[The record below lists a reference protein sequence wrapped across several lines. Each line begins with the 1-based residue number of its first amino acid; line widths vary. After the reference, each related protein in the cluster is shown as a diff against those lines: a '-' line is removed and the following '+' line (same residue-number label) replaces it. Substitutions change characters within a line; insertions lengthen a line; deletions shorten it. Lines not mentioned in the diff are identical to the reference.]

1 VIKLMDLI
9 RLAGLTMGKFKIH
22 CATGK
27 KNPPLEAFYE
37 GADKFKEWQ
46 EYQNSRNFSCD
57 HIVSLIHLG
66 SSDWLFAGVFKVNG
80 SPQKKSNKYKTW
92 FEYST
97 SEVSGL
103 EHLTGR
109 AIISFKKSFRQS
121 YLKGEKHA
129 DSLVVRELKAER
141 QSIGDFPGF
150 NKVSLSFRVLKAV
163 VRQQIPTWKTT
174 LSNIAGIY
182 LIADMN
188 TGKQY
193 VGCAYGDE
201 GIWQRWSAYTTAGH
215 GGNKELRQLLRD
227 KGNDYANYF
236 LFTILE
242 VIDLNASK
250 DYVNG
255 RESHWKDALLTRK
268 YGYNS
273 N

>member
-1 VIKLMDLI
+1 MIKLMDLI

-27 KNPPLEAFYE
+27 KNPLEAFYE
-37 GADKFKEWQ
+37 GKGKFKKWQ
-46 EYQNSRNFSCD
+46 EYQNGRNFSRD

-66 SSDWLFAGVFKVNG
+66 GSDWLFAGVFKVNDC
-80 SPQKKSNKYKTW
+80 QRMKNKVKTW
-92 FEYST
+92 FNYST
-97 SEVSGL
+97 SEEPGL
-103 EHLTGR
+103 EHLIGK
-109 AIISFKKSFRQS
+109 AIISFNKTFRAS
-121 YLKGEKHA
+121 YLKGEKFA
-129 DSLVVRELKAER
+129 DSLIVREIKAEK

-150 NKVSLSFRVLKAV
+150 NKVSLPFRSLKTV
-163 VRQQIPTWKTT
+163 VRQKISTWETT
-174 LSNIAGIY
+174 LSNVAGIY

-193 VGCAYGDE
+193 VGCAYGNE

-215 GGNKELRQLLRD
+215 GGNKELRRLLRD
-227 KGNDYANYF
+227 KGYDYADHF

-242 VIDLNASK
+242 VIDLNASN
-250 DYVNG
+250 DYVTG
-255 RESHWKDALLTRK
+255 RECHWKDALLTRQ